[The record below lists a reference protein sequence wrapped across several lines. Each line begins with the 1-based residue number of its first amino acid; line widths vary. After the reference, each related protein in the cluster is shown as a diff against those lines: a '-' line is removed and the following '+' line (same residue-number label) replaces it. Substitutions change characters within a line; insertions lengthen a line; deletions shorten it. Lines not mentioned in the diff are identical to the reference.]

1 MNCICHK
8 YLTEE
13 STALVLHTVQMNN
26 EKNKALNK
34 IDAGAKAKCL
44 FAESDLLPTKKRKK
58 KKKIRKRSDTI
69 SNIALNYWKS
79 HEKLF
84 TVCFCCIPFRD
95 FLIFM

>member
-1 MNCICHK
+1 MMNCICHK

-44 FAESDLLPTKKRKK
+44 FAESDLLPSEKRKK
-58 KKKIRKRSDTI
+58 KKKNQEEIGYHFKHSTQLLEE
-69 SNIALNYWKS
+69 S
-79 HEKLF
+79 
-84 TVCFCCIPFRD
+84 
-95 FLIFM
+95 

>member
-1 MNCICHK
+1 MMNCICHK

-44 FAESDLLPTKKRKK
+44 FAESDLLPSEKRKK
-58 KKKIRKRSDTI
+58 KKNQEEIRYHFKHSTQLLEE
-69 SNIALNYWKS
+69 S
-79 HEKLF
+79 
-84 TVCFCCIPFRD
+84 
-95 FLIFM
+95 

>member
-1 MNCICHK
+1 MMNCICHK

-44 FAESDLLPTKKRKK
+44 FAESDLLPSEKRKK
-58 KKKIRKRSDTI
+58 KKNQEEIGYHFKHSTQLLEE
-69 SNIALNYWKS
+69 S
-79 HEKLF
+79 
-84 TVCFCCIPFRD
+84 
-95 FLIFM
+95 